1 LGQQAVYNGGMKKK
15 SKPAGKIANRQARRD
30 YEVGDSFI
38 VGIQLSGAETK
49 SLRLGHGQ
57 LRGAYVT
64 TIGNEL
70 WLVNC
75 TISPSVGIPI
85 AEDNQTRSRKLL
97 AKRGE
102 IDKLVAEKK
111 AGKTIIP
118 LELITRG
125 RYIKLKIALA
135 KGKKKWD
142 KRETLKKQQQQR
154 DIERATTR

>member
-1 LGQQAVYNGGMKKK
+1 MGQQAVYNGGMKKK

-85 AEDNQTRSRKLL
+85 AR
-97 AKRGE
+97 
-102 IDKLVAEKK
+102 
-111 AGKTIIP
+111 
-118 LELITRG
+118 
-125 RYIKLKIALA
+125 
-135 KGKKKWD
+135 
-142 KRETLKKQQQQR
+142 
-154 DIERATTR
+154 

>member
-1 LGQQAVYNGGMKKK
+1 MNCGWLTA
-15 SKPAGKIANRQARRD
+15 
-30 YEVGDSFI
+30 
-38 VGIQLSGAETK
+38 QLVQVSEYR
-49 SLRLGHGQ
+49 SQ
-57 LRGAYVT
+57 
-64 TIGNEL
+64 
-70 WLVNC
+70 
-75 TISPSVGIPI
+75 
-85 AEDNQTRSRKLL
+85 DNQTRSRKLL